1 MSAGPV
7 ASRIAVAAA
16 LDERSARILLARLAE
31 PGDKAVAAEL
41 DRIGYVRVIEEMAA
55 GSGALD
61 RLRPRLARLRRG
73 EEWIDDRHIAERL
86 GARILTPADAEWPAG
101 LNDLEQPPHCL
112 WVRGSA
118 ALAAVCRRSVAVV
131 GSRTATA
138 YGVDRSGEI
147 AAGLSERGFTI
158 VSGAAFGIDA
168 AAHRGALAA
177 EGVTIAVLAC
187 GIDRA
192 YPAAHATLLA
202 EIARAGAVVTELP
215 PGSAPFRGRFLQRN
229 RLIAAMTRGVI
240 VVEAALRSG
249 SLATAG
255 SAITLGRPVGAV
267 PGPVTSMAS
276 AGCHQWIRDQKAML
290 VTDSAEAADLVGDLG
305 RDAAEAPRGEDV
317 ASDVLPPEQ
326 WAVWEVLPLRH
337 AASVEAIAERCA
349 REPAA
354 VRAALGSLELAGL
367 AARVEGRW
375 RRPSKVG

>member
-215 PGSAPFRGRFLQRN
+215 PGSAPFRGRFL
-229 RLIAAMTRGVI
+229 I
-240 VVEAALRSG
+240 
-249 SLATAG
+249 
-255 SAITLGRPVGAV
+255 
-267 PGPVTSMAS
+267 
-276 AGCHQWIRDQKAML
+276 
-290 VTDSAEAADLVGDLG
+290 
-305 RDAAEAPRGEDV
+305 
-317 ASDVLPPEQ
+317 
-326 WAVWEVLPLRH
+326 
-337 AASVEAIAERCA
+337 
-349 REPAA
+349 
-354 VRAALGSLELAGL
+354 
-367 AARVEGRW
+367 
-375 RRPSKVG
+375 